1 MRAMS
6 GEMLKRSLRR
16 RVNASMRVALLATG
30 LLCAQPL
37 MAGAPRAARKAQN
50 QALGS
55 VTTVGPVTINGVPA
69 PADLTIFP
77 GDALKTGD
85 MGSAAFSISGKGSFK
100 LLSNSEIVF
109 PPDPRYTAELKAG
122 SVVMNSFNGVTDV
135 SLRVG
140 NYVVAPVIEA
150 QQSTSQ
156 VVRHADGS
164 FTVTCLEGS
173 VGMIPLEGATG
184 RVLQSGESVNVLPSG
199 ELDVAKATG
208 AVPRTEPTQTPTP
221 TPETKPSPAEQ
232 VSTTQPPPEAPVPAV
247 QHKDKTKEYIL
258 IGVIAGGAVGIA
270 AGVAGAGH
278 GKSSVS
284 PSTP

>member
-1 MRAMS
+1 M
-6 GEMLKRSLRR
+6 K
-16 RVNASMRVALLATG
+16 ASMRVALLATG
-30 LLCAQPL
+30 LLCALPL

-55 VTTVGPVTINGVPA
+55 MTTAGPVLINGVPA

-77 GDALKTGD
+77 GDTLKTSD
-85 MGSAAFSISGKGSFK
+85 TGSAAFSISGKGSFK
-100 LLSNSEIVF
+100 ILSNSEMVF
-109 PPDPRYTAELKAG
+109 PPDPRYSAELKAG
-122 SVVMNSFNGVTDV
+122 SVVMNSFNGATDV

-140 NYVVAPVIEA
+140 NYVVAPVIES

-164 FTVTCLEGS
+164 FAITCLEGS
-173 VGMIPLEGATG
+173 VGLIPLEGATG
-184 RVLQSGESVNVLPSG
+184 RVLQSGESVNILPSG
-199 ELDVAKATG
+199 ELDIAKVPG
-208 AVPRTEPTQTPTP
+208 AAPRPAPGTPPTNTPAA
-221 TPETKPSPAEQ
+221 ETTPSPAEKT
-232 VSTTQPPPEAPVPAV
+232 STTEPPPEAPVPPV

-278 GKSSVS
+278 GHSSVS
-284 PSTP
+284 PSAP

>member
-1 MRAMS
+1 M
-6 GEMLKRSLRR
+6 
-16 RVNASMRVALLATG
+16 NASMRVALLSAG
-30 LLCAQPL
+30 LLCALPL

-55 VTTVGPVTINGVPA
+55 MTTVGPVTVNGVPA

-77 GDALKTGD
+77 GDTLKTGD
-85 MGSAAFSISGKGSFK
+85 MGSAAFSLSGKGAFK
-100 LLSNSEIVF
+100 ILSNSEMIF
-109 PPDPRYTAELKAG
+109 PPDPRYSAELKGG
-122 SVVMNSFNGVTDV
+122 SVVMNSFNGSSDI

-140 NYVVAPVIEA
+140 NYVMAPVIEA

-173 VGMIPLEGATG
+173 VGLIPLEGATG
-184 RVLQSGESVNVLPSG
+184 RVLQSGESVNILPSG
-199 ELDVAKATG
+199 ELDVAKGTG
-208 AVPRTEPTQTPTP
+208 AAPGAAVKQTPPPETTP
-221 TPETKPSPAEQ
+221 TPSPAEQ
-232 VSTTQPPPEAPVPAV
+232 VSTTQPPPEAPVPPV
-247 QHKDKTKEYIL
+247 QHQDKTKEYIL

-270 AGVAGAGH
+270 AAVAGAGH
-278 GKSSVS
+278 GHSSVS

>member
-1 MRAMS
+1 MRATS
-6 GEMLKRSLRR
+6 GAILRRSLGRR
-16 RVNASMRVALLATG
+16 GNASMRVALLAAG
-30 LLCAQPL
+30 LLCAVPL

-55 VTTVGPVTINGVPA
+55 MTTVGPVYINGVPA

-77 GDALKTGD
+77 GDTLKTGD

-100 LLSNSEIVF
+100 ILSKSEMVF
-109 PPDPRYTAELKAG
+109 PPDPRYSAELKAG
-122 SVVMNSFNGVTDV
+122 SVVMNSFNGATDI

-164 FTVTCLEGS
+164 YTVTCLEGS
-173 VGMIPLEGATG
+173 VGLIPLEGATG
-184 RVLQSGESVNVLPSG
+184 RVLQSGESVNILSSG
-199 ELDVAKATG
+199 ELDIAKVPGAAAT
-208 AVPRTEPTQTPTP
+208 APTQTPTS
-221 TPETKPSPAEQ
+221 ETPSPAEK
-232 VSTTQPPPEAPVPAV
+232 VSATQPPPEAPVPAV

-278 GKSSVS
+278 GKAAVS

>member
-1 MRAMS
+1 MRAVS
-6 GEMLKRSLRR
+6 GEILRRSLRR
-16 RVNASMRVALLATG
+16 QVNASMRVALLAAG
-30 LLCAQPL
+30 LFCALPL
-37 MAGAPRAARKAQN
+37 IAGAPRAARKGQN

-55 VTTVGPVTINGVPA
+55 MTTVGSVYINGVPA

-77 GDALKTGD
+77 GDTLKTAD
-85 MGSAAFSISGKGSFK
+85 LGSAAFSVSGKGSFK
-100 LLSNSEIVF
+100 ILSNSEMVF
-109 PPDPRYTAELKAG
+109 PPDPRYSAELKAG
-122 SVVMNSFNGVTDV
+122 SVVMNSFNGATDI

-173 VGMIPLEGATG
+173 VGLIPLEGATG
-184 RVLQSGESVNVLPSG
+184 RVLQSGESVNILSSG
-199 ELDVAKATG
+199 ELDIAKATG
-208 AVPRTEPTQTPTP
+208 AAPGAAPKQTPTP
-221 TPETKPSPAEQ
+221 ENKPSPAEQ
-232 VSTTQPPPEAPVPAV
+232 ASTTQPPPEAPVPPV

-278 GKSSVS
+278 GNSSVS

>member
-1 MRAMS
+1 M
-6 GEMLKRSLRR
+6 
-16 RVNASMRVALLATG
+16 NASMRVALLAAG

-55 VTTVGPVTINGVPA
+55 MTTVGSVYINGVPA

-77 GDALKTGD
+77 GDTLKTSD
-85 MGSAAFSISGKGSFK
+85 TGSAAFSISGKGSFK
-100 LLSNSEIVF
+100 ILSNSEMVF
-109 PPDPRYTAELKAG
+109 PPDPRYSAELKAG
-122 SVVMNSFNGVTDV
+122 SVVMNSFNGATDV

-140 NYVVAPVIEA
+140 NYVVAPVIES

-156 VVRHADGS
+156 VVRRADGS

-173 VGMIPLEGATG
+173 VGLIPLEGATG
-184 RVLQSGESVNVLPSG
+184 RVLQSGESVNILPSG
-199 ELDVAKATG
+199 ELDIATAG
-208 AVPRTEPTQTPTP
+208 AAPTQTPTP
-221 TPETKPSPAEQ
+221 ETRPSPAEQ
-232 VSTTQPPPEAPVPAV
+232 ASTTQPPPEAPVPPA

-278 GKSSVS
+278 GHSSVS

>member
-1 MRAMS
+1 V
-6 GEMLKRSLRR
+6 ELKRGEILRR
-16 RVNASMRVALLATG
+16 SMTAWIRVVLLAAG
-30 LLCAQPL
+30 LLGALPL
-37 MAGAPRAARKAQN
+37 MAGGPRAARKAQN

-77 GDALKTGD
+77 GDTLKTGD

-122 SVVMNSFNGVTDV
+122 SVVMNSFNGATDV

-140 NYVVAPVIEA
+140 NYVVAPVIQA

-173 VGMIPLEGATG
+173 VGLIPLEGATG
-184 RVLQSGESVNVLPSG
+184 RVLQSGESVNILPSG
-199 ELDVAKATG
+199 ELDIAKVPGAAAT
-208 AVPRTEPTQTPTP
+208 APTQTPTS
-221 TPETKPSPAEQ
+221 ETPSPAEK
-232 VSTTQPPPEAPVPAV
+232 VSATQPPPEAPVPAV

-278 GKSSVS
+278 GKAAVS

>member
-1 MRAMS
+1 M
-6 GEMLKRSLRR
+6 
-16 RVNASMRVALLATG
+16 NASMRVALLVTG
-30 LLCAQPL
+30 LLCALPL

-55 VTTVGPVTINGVPA
+55 VTTGGPVTINGVPA

-77 GDALKTGD
+77 GDALKTAD
-85 MGSAAFSISGKGSFK
+85 LGSAAVSISGKGAFK
-100 LLSNSEIVF
+100 LLSNSEMVF
-109 PPDPRYTAELKAG
+109 PPDPRYSAELKAG
-122 SVVMNSFNGVTDV
+122 SVLMNSFNGATDV

-156 VVRHADGS
+156 VVRRADGS

-184 RVLQSGESVNVLPSG
+184 RVLRPGESVNILPSG
-199 ELDVAKATG
+199 ELDIAKASGAAPG
-208 AVPRTEPTQTPTP
+208 AVPTQSPTA
-221 TPETKPSPAEQ
+221 ETKPIPAEQ
-232 VSTTQPPPEAPVPAV
+232 VSTAQPPPEAPVPAV

-278 GKSSVS
+278 GHSSVS

>member
-1 MRAMS
+1 M
-6 GEMLKRSLRR
+6 
-16 RVNASMRVALLATG
+16 NWSMRVALLAAG
-30 LLCAQPL
+30 LLGALPL
-37 MAGAPRAARKAQN
+37 MAGAPRAGRKAQN

-77 GDALKTGD
+77 GDTLKTND
-85 MGSAAFSISGKGSFK
+85 MGSAAFSIGGKGSFK

-122 SVVMNSFNGVTDV
+122 SVVMNSFNGATDI

-140 NYVVAPVIEA
+140 NYVVAPVIQA

-184 RVLQSGESVNVLPSG
+184 RVLQSGESVNILPSG
-199 ELDVAKATG
+199 ELDIAKVPG
-208 AVPRTEPTQTPTP
+208 AAATQTPTP
-221 TPETKPSPAEQ
+221 ESKPSPAEQ
-232 VSTTQPPPEAPVPAV
+232 ASATQPPPATPVPAV
-247 QHKDKTKEYIL
+247 QHKDKTKQYIL
-258 IGVIAGGAVGIA
+258 IGVVAGGAVGIA
-270 AGVAGAGH
+270 AAVAGAGH
-278 GKSSVS
+278 GKSAVS

>member
-1 MRAMS
+1 M
-6 GEMLKRSLRR
+6 K
-16 RVNASMRVALLATG
+16 VALLAVG
-30 LLCAQPL
+30 LLCALPL
-37 MAGAPRAARKAQN
+37 LAGAPKAARKAQN

-55 VTTVGPVTINGVPA
+55 MTTVGPVFINGVPA

-85 MGSAAFSISGKGSFK
+85 MGSAAFSLSGKGALK
-100 LLSNSEIVF
+100 ILSNSELVF
-109 PPDPRYTAELKAG
+109 PPDPRYSAELKAG
-122 SVVMNSFNGVTDV
+122 SVVMNSFNGSTDI

-140 NYVVAPVIEA
+140 NYVMAPVIEA

-173 VGMIPLEGATG
+173 VGLIPLEGATG
-184 RVLQSGESVNVLPSG
+184 RVLQSGESVNILPSG
-199 ELDVAKATG
+199 ELDIAKSTG
-208 AVPRTEPTQTPTP
+208 AAPVAAPKQTPPPEATP
-221 TPETKPSPAEQ
+221 NPAEQ
-232 VSTTQPPPEAPVPAV
+232 ASTTQPPPEAPVPPV
-247 QHKDKTKEYIL
+247 QHNDKTKEYIL

-278 GKSSVS
+278 GHSSVS

>member
-1 MRAMS
+1 M
-6 GEMLKRSLRR
+6 
-16 RVNASMRVALLATG
+16 NASIRVALLTAG
-30 LLCAQPL
+30 LLCALPL

-55 VTTVGPVTINGVPA
+55 MTTVGPVTINGVPA

-77 GDALKTGD
+77 GDTLKTGD
-85 MGSAAFSISGKGSFK
+85 MGSAAFSVSGKGSFK
-100 LLSNSEIVF
+100 ILSNSEMVF
-109 PPDPRYTAELKAG
+109 PPDPRYSAQLKAG
-122 SVVMNSFNGVTDV
+122 SVVMNSFNGVTDI

-184 RVLQSGESVNVLPSG
+184 RVLQSGESINILPSG
-199 ELDVAKATG
+199 ELDIAKAPG
-208 AVPRTEPTQTPTP
+208 AAPAATPTP
-221 TPETKPSPAEQ
+221 TPETKPSPAETA
-232 VSTTQPPPEAPVPAV
+232 STTQPPPEATVPPA

-278 GKSSVS
+278 GHSSVS

>member
-1 MRAMS
+1 
-6 GEMLKRSLRR
+6 
-16 RVNASMRVALLATG
+16 
-30 LLCAQPL
+30 
-37 MAGAPRAARKAQN
+37 
-50 QALGS
+50 
-55 VTTVGPVTINGVPA
+55 
-69 PADLTIFP
+69 
-77 GDALKTGD
+77 

-100 LLSNSEIVF
+100 ILSNSEMVF

-122 SVVMNSFNGVTDV
+122 SVVMNSFNGATDI

-184 RVLQSGESVNVLPSG
+184 RVLQSGESINILPSG
-199 ELDVAKATG
+199 ELDIAKAP
-208 AVPRTEPTQTPTP
+208 ARWQQPTHTPTP
-221 TPETKPSPAEQ
+221 TPETKPNPAEQ
-232 VSTTQPPPEAPVPAV
+232 ASTTQPPPEAPVPPV

-278 GKSSVS
+278 GHSSVS

>member
-1 MRAMS
+1 VKR
-6 GEMLKRSLRR
+6 GEILRR
-16 RVNASMRVALLATG
+16 TVTRSGISLMRMALLAAG
-30 LLCAQPL
+30 LLCALPL

-77 GDALKTGD
+77 GDTLKTGD
-85 MGSAAFSISGKGSFK
+85 MSSAAFSISGKGSFK
-100 LLSNSEIVF
+100 ILSNSEMVF
-109 PPDPRYTAELKAG
+109 PPDPRYSAELKAG
-122 SVVMNSFNGVTDV
+122 SVVMNSFNGATDV

-184 RVLQSGESVNVLPSG
+184 RVLQSGESVNILPSG

-208 AVPRTEPTQTPTP
+208 ATPGTEATQTPTP
-221 TPETKPSPAEQ
+221 TPETKPNPAEQ

>member
-1 MRAMS
+1 
-6 GEMLKRSLRR
+6 
-16 RVNASMRVALLATG
+16 MRVVVLTAG
-30 LLCAQPL
+30 LLCALPL

-55 VTTVGPVTINGVPA
+55 VTTVGSVSINGVPA

-77 GDALKTGD
+77 GDTLKTND
-85 MGSAAFSISGKGSFK
+85 NGSAAFSIGGKGSFK
-100 LLSNSEIVF
+100 ILSNSEMVF
-109 PPDPRYTAELKAG
+109 PPDPRYSAELKAG
-122 SVVMNSFNGVTDV
+122 SVVMNSFNGATDV
-135 SLRVG
+135 SLRVA

-156 VVRHADGS
+156 IVRHADGS

-173 VGMIPLEGATG
+173 VGLIPLEGATG
-184 RVLQSGESVNVLPSG
+184 RVLQSGESVNILPSG
-199 ELDVAKATG
+199 ELDIAKVTG
-208 AVPRTEPTQTPTP
+208 PHPGAAPKQTPTP
-221 TPETKPSPAEQ
+221 ENTPSPAEKA
-232 VSTTQPPPEAPVPAV
+232 STTQPPPEAPVPPV

-270 AGVAGAGH
+270 AAVAGAGH
-278 GKSSVS
+278 GSSPVS

>member
-1 MRAMS
+1 M
-6 GEMLKRSLRR
+6 
-16 RVNASMRVALLATG
+16 NASMRVALLAAG
-30 LLCAQPL
+30 LFCALPL

-50 QALGS
+50 QAVGS
-55 VTTVGPVTINGVPA
+55 MTTVGPVTINGVPA

-77 GDALKTGD
+77 GDTLKTGD
-85 MGSAAFSISGKGSFK
+85 LGSAAFSMSGKGAFK
-100 LLSNSEIVF
+100 ILSNSEMVF
-109 PPDPRYTAELKAG
+109 PPDPRYSAELKAG
-122 SVVMNSFNGVTDV
+122 SVVMNSFNGATDI

-140 NYVVAPVIEA
+140 NYVVTPVIEA

-156 VVRHADGS
+156 VVRHGDGS

-184 RVLQSGESVNVLPSG
+184 RVLQSGESVNILPSG
-199 ELDVAKATG
+199 ELDIAKGPAAT
-208 AVPRTEPTQTPTP
+208 PTPTP
-221 TPETKPSPAEQ
+221 TPETKPSPAETA
-232 VSTTQPPPEAPVPAV
+232 STTQPPPEATVPPA

-278 GKSSVS
+278 GHSSVS

>member
-1 MRAMS
+1 M
-6 GEMLKRSLRR
+6 
-16 RVNASMRVALLATG
+16 NASMRVALLAAG
-30 LLCAQPL
+30 LLGALPL

-77 GDALKTGD
+77 GDTLKTND

-122 SVVMNSFNGVTDV
+122 SVVMNSFNGATDI

-140 NYVVAPVIEA
+140 NYVVAPVIQA

-184 RVLQSGESVNVLPSG
+184 RVLQSGESVNILPSG
-199 ELDVAKATG
+199 ELDLAKAPG
-208 AVPRTEPTQTPTP
+208 AAPTQTPTP
-221 TPETKPSPAEQ
+221 ESKPSPAEQ
-232 VSTTQPPPEAPVPAV
+232 ASTAQPPPTAPVPAV
-247 QHKDKTKEYIL
+247 QHKDKTKQYIL
-258 IGVIAGGAVGIA
+258 IGVVAGGAVGIA

-278 GKSSVS
+278 GKAAVS

>member
-1 MRAMS
+1 
-6 GEMLKRSLRR
+6 
-16 RVNASMRVALLATG
+16 MRVALLATG
-30 LLCAQPL
+30 SLCALPL

-55 VTTVGPVTINGVPA
+55 MTTIGPVFINGVPA
-69 PADLTIFP
+69 PSDLTIFP
-77 GDALKTGD
+77 GDTLKTND
-85 MGSAAFSISGKGSFK
+85 MGSAAFSISGKGSLK
-100 LLSNSEIVF
+100 ILSNSEMVF
-109 PPDPRYTAELKAG
+109 PPDPRYSAELKAG
-122 SVVMNSFNGVTDV
+122 SVVMNSFNGATDI

-173 VGMIPLEGATG
+173 VGLIPLEGATG
-184 RVLQSGESVNVLPSG
+184 RVLQLGESVNILPSG
-199 ELDVAKATG
+199 ELDIGKTTVAAPG
-208 AVPRTEPTQTPTP
+208 AAPKPTP
-221 TPETKPSPAEQ
+221 PETTPSPTAQ
-232 VSTTQPPPEAPVPAV
+232 ASTTQPPPEAPVPPV

-278 GKSSVS
+278 GHSSVS

>member
-1 MRAMS
+1 MS
-6 GEMLKRSLRR
+6 GEVLGRSLKR
-16 RVNASMRVALLATG
+16 RVNTPMRVALLATG
-30 LLCAQPL
+30 LMCALPV

-55 VTTVGPVTINGVPA
+55 MTTVGPVFINGVPA

-77 GDALKTGD
+77 GDTLKTND
-85 MGSAAFSISGKGSFK
+85 MGSAAFSISGKGSLK
-100 LLSNSEIVF
+100 ILSNSEMVF
-109 PPDPRYTAELKAG
+109 PPDPRYSAELKAG
-122 SVVMNSFNGVTDV
+122 SVVMNSFNGATDV

-173 VGMIPLEGATG
+173 VGLIPLEGAIG
-184 RVLQSGESVNVLPSG
+184 RVLQSGESVNILPSG
-199 ELDVAKATG
+199 ELDIAKATVAAPG
-208 AVPRTEPTQTPTP
+208 AAPKPAPP
-221 TPETKPSPAEQ
+221 PETTPSPTEQ
-232 VSTTQPPPEAPVPAV
+232 ASTTQPPPEAPVPPV

-278 GKSSVS
+278 GHSSVS
-284 PSTP
+284 PATP

>member
-1 MRAMS
+1 M
-6 GEMLKRSLRR
+6 
-16 RVNASMRVALLATG
+16 NASMRVALLAAG
-30 LLCAQPL
+30 LFCALPL
-37 MAGAPRAARKAQN
+37 VAGAPRAARKAQN
-50 QALGS
+50 QAVGS
-55 VTTVGPVTINGVPA
+55 MTTVGPVTINGVPA

-85 MGSAAFSISGKGSFK
+85 MGSAAFSMSGKGAFK
-100 LLSNSEIVF
+100 ILSNSEMVF
-109 PPDPRYTAELKAG
+109 PPDPRYSAELKAG
-122 SVVMNSFNGVTDV
+122 SVVMNSFNGATDI

-140 NYVVAPVIEA
+140 NYVVTPVIEA

-173 VGMIPLEGATG
+173 VGMIPLEGTTG
-184 RVLQSGESVNVLPSG
+184 RVLQAGESVNILPSG
-199 ELDVAKATG
+199 ELDIAKAPRVTG
-208 AVPRTEPTQTPTP
+208 AAPKQTPTP
-221 TPETKPSPAEQ
+221 ENKPSPAEQ
-232 VSTTQPPPEAPVPAV
+232 ASTTQPPPEAPVPPV

-278 GKSSVS
+278 GNSSVS

>member
-1 MRAMS
+1 M
-6 GEMLKRSLRR
+6 
-16 RVNASMRVALLATG
+16 NASMRVALLGAG
-30 LLCAQPL
+30 LFCALPL

-55 VTTVGPVTINGVPA
+55 MTTVGPVYINGVPA

-77 GDALKTGD
+77 GDTLKTGD
-85 MGSAAFSISGKGSFK
+85 MGSAAFSVSGKGSFK
-100 LLSNSEIVF
+100 ILSNSEMVF
-109 PPDPRYTAELKAG
+109 PPDPRYSAELKAG
-122 SVVMNSFNGVTDV
+122 SVVMNSFNGATDV

-184 RVLQSGESVNVLPSG
+184 RVLQSGESIDILPSG
-199 ELDVAKATG
+199 ELDIAKATG
-208 AVPRTEPTQTPTP
+208 AAPAAAPAPTP
-221 TPETKPSPAEQ
+221 TPATPPSTTEA
-232 VSTTQPPPEAPVPAV
+232 STTQPPPEAPVPPV

-278 GKSSVS
+278 GHSSVS

>member
-1 MRAMS
+1 MD
-6 GEMLKRSLRR
+6 
-16 RVNASMRVALLATG
+16 ASMRMALLAAG
-30 LLCAQPL
+30 LLCALPL
-37 MAGAPRAARKAQN
+37 MAGGARKAQN

-55 VTTVGPVTINGVPA
+55 MTTVGSVYINGVPA

-77 GDALKTGD
+77 GDTLKTSD
-85 MGSAAFSISGKGSFK
+85 TGSAAFSISGKGAFK
-100 LLSNSEIVF
+100 ILSNSEMVF

-122 SVVMNSFNGVTDV
+122 SVVMNSFNGATDI

-140 NYVVAPVIEA
+140 NYVMAPVIEA

-184 RVLQSGESVNVLPSG
+184 RVLQSGESVNILPSG
-199 ELDVAKATG
+199 ELDIAKVPG
-208 AVPRTEPTQTPTP
+208 AAPGGAPTQTPTP
-221 TPETKPSPAEQ
+221 TPETTPNPAEQ
-232 VSTTQPPPEAPVPAV
+232 VSTKQPPPEAPVPAV

-258 IGVIAGGAVGIA
+258 IAVIAGGAVGIA

-278 GKSSVS
+278 GKAAVS

>member
-1 MRAMS
+1 M
-6 GEMLKRSLRR
+6 
-16 RVNASMRVALLATG
+16 NASMRGALLAAAG
-30 LLCAQPL
+30 ILCVLPL

-55 VTTVGPVTINGVPA
+55 MTTVGPVTINGVPA

-77 GDALKTGD
+77 GDTLKTGD
-85 MGSAAFSISGKGSFK
+85 LGSAAFSISGKGSFK
-100 LLSNSEIVF
+100 ILANSEMVF
-109 PPDPRYTAELKAG
+109 PPDPRYSAELKAG
-122 SVVMNSFNGVTDV
+122 SVVMNSFNGATDV

-164 FTVTCLEGS
+164 FTVTALEGS

-184 RVLQSGESVNVLPSG
+184 RVLQAGESVNILPSG
-199 ELDVAKATG
+199 ELDIAKATG
-208 AVPRTEPTQTPTP
+208 AAPTTTP

-232 VSTTQPPPEAPVPAV
+232 ASTTQPPPEAPVPPV
-247 QHKDKTKEYIL
+247 QHKDKTKEYVL
-258 IGVIAGGAVGIA
+258 IAVIAGGAVGIA
-270 AGVAGAGH
+270 AAVAGAGH
-278 GKSSVS
+278 GHSSVS

>member
-1 MRAMS
+1 V
-6 GEMLKRSLRR
+6 ELKRGEILRR
-16 RVNASMRVALLATG
+16 SMTAWIRVVLLAAG
-30 LLCAQPL
+30 LLGALPL
-37 MAGAPRAARKAQN
+37 MAGGPRAARKAQN

-77 GDALKTGD
+77 GDTLKTGD

-122 SVVMNSFNGVTDV
+122 SVVMNSFNGATDV

-140 NYVVAPVIEA
+140 NYVVAPVIQA

-173 VGMIPLEGATG
+173 VGLIPLEGATG

-199 ELDVAKATG
+199 ELDIAK
-208 AVPRTEPTQTPTP
+208 VPGTAPTQAP
-221 TPETKPSPAEQ
+221 TPETTPSTTPSPAEQ
-232 VSTTQPPPEAPVPAV
+232 VSTKQPPPEAPVPAV
-247 QHKDKTKEYIL
+247 QHKDKTKQYIL
-258 IGVIAGGAVGIA
+258 IGVVAGGAVGIA

-278 GKSSVS
+278 GKSAVS